1 MMKNAFYFILTA
13 LFVLKIFK
21 FFYNQL
27 YVEDMSRKILKV
39 KPNYFRRDP
48 FISFRALGN
57 LSHCQE

>member
-1 MMKNAFYFILTA
+1 MMKNAFYFILKA

-27 YVEDMSRKILKV
+27 YVEDMSRKNLKV
-39 KPNYFRRDP
+39 KTDYFRHDP